1 MVNIILGR
9 INTFFPDSRAI
20 LTGDGRKLVK
30 LRLGLVKNISN
41 RSCKRGFFKE
51 RGGNNSLKATS
62 GRH

>member
-51 RGGNNSLKATS
+51 RG
-62 GRH
+62 